1 MTSKSGIGPC
11 WTERWTF
18 FDPFP
23 CFGKSCSPASARGRA
38 RFQKAMHDH
47 FHSTTR
53 GGGRSLS
60 PSSSRLCPHAKWGS
74 ARIQER
80 PVWVPS
86 GPDEDRSFRQRRMTM
101 PREVVIFDGLDPAEL
116 DGTNHAHHG
125 RAQHSRASFMR
136 RLLADSRPGTRH
148 FRHAAWPEGSGCG
161 CAARRRSA
169 RTATLGFSELASWP
183 DVWTPPVIH
192 CLGIG
197 LAGALHLSCAFPH
210 GVCQSP

>member
-1 MTSKSGIGPC
+1 MER
-11 WTERWTF
+11 WTYCWTF

-23 CFGKSCSPASARGRA
+23 CFSPKMGSGKVARRRPRVAGRDSRRRCTIAFTA
-38 RFQKAMHDH
+38 RLEEVGD
-47 FHSTTR
+47 R
-53 GGGRSLS
+53 CR
-60 PSSSRLCPHAKWGS
+60 PSSSCLCPHAKWGS

-80 PVWVPS
+80 PVWAPS

-116 DGTNHAHHG
+116 DGTNHAHHCG
-125 RAQHSRASFMR
+125 AQRSRASFMR
-136 RLLADSRPGTRH
+136 RLLARFAPGTRH
-148 FRHAAWPEGSGCG
+148 FRHAAWLEGSGCG
-161 CAARRRSA
+161 CAALRRSA

-183 DVWTPPVIH
+183 DAWTPPVIH

-210 GVCQSP
+210 GVSQSP